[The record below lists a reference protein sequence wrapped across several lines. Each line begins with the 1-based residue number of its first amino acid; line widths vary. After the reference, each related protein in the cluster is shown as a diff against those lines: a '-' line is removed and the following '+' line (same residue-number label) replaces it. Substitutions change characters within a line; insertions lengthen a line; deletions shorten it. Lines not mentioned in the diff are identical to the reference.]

1 MVNARDAWSPRMI
14 SRFMYRREQY
24 FQGASDRLQE
34 KYMEIRLIAADMDL
48 EEELRLLNT
57 YRSRY
62 IAEYQDVIRVDNEL
76 WVRGVVIC

>member
-1 MVNARDAWSPRMI
+1 MGRRDVHWIRTSLYGEVYKAFDKTLHDYVTI
-14 SRFMYRREQY
+14 QKV
-24 FQGASDRLQE
+24 RLT
-34 KYMEIRLIAADMDL
+34 AVDVDL
-48 EEELRLLNT
+48 EKKLRLLNT

>member
-1 MVNARDAWSPRMI
+1 MGTRDVYWIRTSLYGEVYKA
-14 SRFMYRREQY
+14 FDK
-24 FQGASDRLQE
+24 ASDDYVAIQ
-34 KYMEIRLIAADMDL
+34 KAQLIAADMDL

-76 WVRGVVIC
+76 WVRGVVICLGL

>member
-1 MVNARDAWSPRMI
+1 MGTRDVYWIRTSLYGEVYKAFDKTLHDYVTI
-14 SRFMYRREQY
+14 QKV
-24 FQGASDRLQE
+24 RLT
-34 KYMEIRLIAADMDL
+34 AVDVDL
-48 EEELRLLNT
+48 EKKLRLLNT

>member
-1 MVNARDAWSPRMI
+1 MGTRDVYWIRTSLYGEVYKAFDKTLHDYVTI
-14 SRFMYRREQY
+14 Q
-24 FQGASDRLQE
+24 
-34 KYMEIRLIAADMDL
+34 KVRLIAADMDL

>member
-1 MVNARDAWSPRMI
+1 MGTRDVYW
-14 SRFMYRREQY
+14 
-24 FQGASDRLQE
+24 
-34 KYMEIRLIAADMDL
+34 IRTSLYGEVYKAFDKTLHDYVTIQKVQLIAVDVDL
-48 EEELRLLNT
+48 EKKIRFLNT

>member
-1 MVNARDAWSPRMI
+1 MGRRDVYWIRTSLYGEVYKAFDKTLHDYVTI
-14 SRFMYRREQY
+14 QKV
-24 FQGASDRLQE
+24 RLT
-34 KYMEIRLIAADMDL
+34 AVDVDL
-48 EEELRLLNT
+48 EKKLRLLNT

>member
-1 MVNARDAWSPRMI
+1 MTLHDYVTI
-14 SRFMYRREQY
+14 QKV
-24 FQGASDRLQE
+24 RLT
-34 KYMEIRLIAADMDL
+34 AVDVDL
-48 EEELRLLNT
+48 EKKLRLLNT

>member
-1 MVNARDAWSPRMI
+1 MGTRDVYWIRTSLYGEVYKA
-14 SRFMYRREQY
+14 FDK
-24 FQGASDRLQE
+24 ASDDYVTIQ
-34 KYMEIRLIAADMDL
+34 KAQLIAADMDL

>member
-1 MVNARDAWSPRMI
+1 MGTRDVYWIRTSLYGEVYKA
-14 SRFMYRREQY
+14 FDKT
-24 FQGASDRLQE
+24 SDDYVAIQ
-34 KYMEIRLIAADMDL
+34 KAQLIAADMDL